1 MVHAFGLL
9 TPAASPGGTLPG
21 WRPDVVR
28 AALCPGELGRAR
40 GETQSWRWSVSSV
53 DATIDRGLIA
63 LIIPH
68 QHQRVP
74 TVQFNES
81 VLRSLLV
88 RQVWQNLA
96 RG

>member
-1 MVHAFGLL
+1 MHVFGLL
-9 TPAASPGGTLPG
+9 TPAASLGGALPG

-28 AALCPGELGRAR
+28 AALCPDELGRAR
-40 GETQSWRWSVSSV
+40 GETQSWRWSVSYV
-53 DATIDRGLIA
+53 GAIIDRGLIK
-63 LIIPH
+63 LIIAP
-68 QHQRVP
+68 QHKRVP